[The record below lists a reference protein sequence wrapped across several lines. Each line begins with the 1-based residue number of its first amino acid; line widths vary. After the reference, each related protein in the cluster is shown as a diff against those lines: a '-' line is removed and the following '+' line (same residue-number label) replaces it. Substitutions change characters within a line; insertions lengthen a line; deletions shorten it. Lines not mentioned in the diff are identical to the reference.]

1 VTGDADASAT
11 SRSLLARARANDAE
25 AWDRLVDLYA
35 PSVLRWC
42 SGHGLGGHDVADV
55 FQDVFHAAARHLAAF
70 KKERPQDTFR
80 GWLHAI
86 TANKIRDH
94 FRRRQRHAPG
104 VGGSELHA
112 ALAHAAAPLP
122 HDGPDDD
129 AASAAAAASGGADS
143 ELLRRA
149 LALVR
154 GTLREKTWLAFRE
167 TVLAGRSIADV
178 AVDLGMTAGAV
189 RVAKCRVL
197 QRLREE
203 LADLE

>member
-1 VTGDADASAT
+1 MTHRDSTTQST
-11 SRSLLARARANDAE
+11 SRSLLARAQANDAE

-42 SGHGLGGHDVADV
+42 SGHGLVQHDVADV
-55 FQDVFHAAARHLAAF
+55 FQEVFHAAARHLAAF
-70 KKERPQDTFR
+70 RKERPQDTFR
-80 GWLHAI
+80 GWLRTI

-94 FRRRQRHAPG
+94 FRRQKRDAPG
-104 VGGSELHA
+104 VGGSEPQA
-112 ALAHAAAPLP
+112 ALAQAQAPPPPDHDEEEAVAA
-122 HDGPDDD
+122 GV
-129 AASAAAAASGGADS
+129 GS
-143 ELLRRA
+143 ELLQRA
-149 LALVR
+149 LDQVR

-167 TVLAGRSIADV
+167 TVLAGRAAVDV
-178 AVDLGMTAGAV
+178 AAELGMTPGAV